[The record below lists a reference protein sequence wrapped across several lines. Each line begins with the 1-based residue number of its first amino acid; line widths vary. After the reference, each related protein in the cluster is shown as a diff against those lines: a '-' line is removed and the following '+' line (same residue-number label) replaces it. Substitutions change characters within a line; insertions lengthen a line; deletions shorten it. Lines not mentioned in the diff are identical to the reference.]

1 MLKRFIERPV
11 LSTVIS
17 VIIVLLGIMGLS
29 KMPVSQYPNIAP
41 PTVQVSASYPGANT
55 TTLINSVIMPLEQQ
69 INGVEGMSYMTSTAS
84 NTGSA
89 SISVFFGVGVDPDQA
104 AVDVQNRISTVLSK
118 LPQAVTQA
126 GVNVRK
132 QQNSNVLIIG
142 LYSTGNQYDQK
153 FLQNYAAINL
163 VPQLQ
168 RVNGVGGANVFG
180 GAMTYAMRLWLQP
193 DKMASYNV
201 QPSDVTA
208 ALNAQNFNAAPGKI
222 GDNGNQAFQYDLTYE
237 GTLVQPQQFEN
248 IIIKTLGN
256 GQYLYLKDIARI
268 ELGTQTYTSAT
279 TINGMPAVA
288 IGVSQ
293 TPGSNAQDVIL
304 GAQKVI
310 ADASKSFPSGLK
322 SMELVNI
329 NNFLSE
335 SINKVIH
342 TLVECFLLVFLV
354 ILIFLQDVRSTIIH
368 GISVPVSIIGT
379 FFFLYL
385 FGYSLNLLT
394 LFALVLA
401 IGIVVDDAIVVV
413 EAVHSK
419 LEHGYTSPR
428 KAAIDAMGEIAAA
441 IVSITLVMASVFLP
455 VTFLGGSAGVFYK
468 QFGITLAIAIM
479 ISALNA
485 LTLSPALAAMFLKPP
500 QKTDA
505 SGRHSFL
512 YRFKAKFN
520 TGYDHLVNRYASAV
534 HGIAGR
540 KWQVIIIV
548 LFFSGLLY
556 ILIKKTPTSFVPSED
571 MGTIYVNV
579 SLPAA
584 ATKERVQYV
593 NHQLDSICHTVPQ
606 VMATMSTLGQNNIGG
621 SGSSY
626 GMLILRLIPW
636 TQRPGVTDKDIIK
649 TLNQRMKSVQGAS
662 ITLMQQPTITGFG
675 NSGGFTFQ
683 IEDRGGH
690 TIAEFYAVAQKFL
703 AALNNRPEIQYATTA
718 FNPNF
723 PQYKVEINVAKA
735 ENDGVSPSGIL
746 DVMNTF
752 YGSSYIGNF
761 TQFGQQYQIIMQ
773 ADTMYRGTIEQM
785 NSFMIRNGK
794 GTMSPLSEYVNMK
807 KVYGPSSVARFN
819 MYNAIAVTG
828 SPNDGI
834 STGQAMA
841 AINDEAATHLPP
853 GYNIE
858 YSGISKEEQS
868 SGSQTVS
875 IFFLS
880 LCFVYLL
887 LSALYE
893 SYILPFAV
901 LLSVPVG
908 LSGIFV
914 FTALFGIDNN
924 IYVQISMIMLIGLL
938 AKNAILMVEL
948 ALEHRRKGAG
958 LMESAM
964 IGARIRI
971 RPILMTSL
979 AFICGLLPLL
989 FATGVGANGNRS
1001 IGVGSI
1007 GGMLFG
1013 TFLGVFAIPALYV
1026 LFQGL
1031 QEKIKTNKYDE
1042 DGGLRAHFNSS
1053 QAGGDTRL

>member
-1 MLKRFIERPV
+1 MLKKFIERPV

-29 KMPVSQYPNIAP
+29 QMPVSQYPNIAP

-89 SISVFFGVGVDPDQA
+89 SISVFFNVSTDPDQA

-126 GVNVRK
+126 GVTVRK
-132 QQNSNVLIIG
+132 QQNSNVLIVG
-142 LYSTGNQYDQK
+142 LYSVSNQYDQK

-168 RVNGVGGANVFG
+168 RVNGVGGANVYG

-193 DKMASYNV
+193 DKMTAYQLN
-201 QPSDVTA
+201 PSDVTA

-222 GDNGNQAFQYDLTYE
+222 GDNGNQAFQYDLTYQ
-237 GTLVQPQQFEN
+237 GTLTEPEQFEN
-248 IIIKTLGN
+248 IIIKALGN
-256 GQYLYLKDIARI
+256 GQYLYLKNIARI

-279 TINGMPAVA
+279 SINGKPAVA
-288 IGVSQ
+288 IGISQ
-293 TPGSNAQDVIL
+293 TPGSNAQEVIL
-304 GAQKVI
+304 GAQQVI
-310 ADASKSFPSGLK
+310 AAASKSFPSGVK
-322 SMELVNI
+322 SIELVNI

-335 SINKVIH
+335 SISKVIH

-368 GISVPVSIIGT
+368 GISVPVAIIGT

-413 EAVHSK
+413 EAVHHK

-428 KAAIDAMGEIAAA
+428 KAAIDAMSEISAA

-468 QFGITLAIAIM
+468 QFGITIAIAIM
-479 ISALNA
+479 ISAVNA

-500 QKTDA
+500 AAPDPAKRPGFLQ
-505 SGRHSFL
+505 SF
-512 YRFKAKFN
+512 KNGFN
-520 TGYDHLVNRYASAV
+520 TGYDKLINKYTVAV
-534 HGIAGR
+534 KGIAKRQWLTAG
-540 KWQVIIIV
+540 IV
-548 LFFSGLLY
+548 LVFSGLLY
-556 ILIKKTPTSFVPSED
+556 LLVRITPTSFVPAED

-584 ATKERVQYV
+584 ATKERVQAV
-593 NHQLDSICHTVPQ
+593 NRQLDSIARTVPQ
-606 VMATMSTLGQNNIGG
+606 VMASMSNLGQNNLGG

-626 GMLILRLIPW
+626 GILILRLIPW
-636 TQRPGVTDKDIIK
+636 EQRHGITDKDVIRQLTQKMK
-649 TLNQRMKSVQGAS
+649 TVQGAS

-683 IEDRGGH
+683 VEDRGGH
-690 TIAEFYAVAQKFL
+690 TIAEFYSVTQQFL
-703 AALNNRPEIQYATTA
+703 AALNARPEIQYAATA

-723 PQYKVEINVAKA
+723 PQYEVQVNTAKA
-735 ENDGVSPSGIL
+735 VNDGVSPAELL
-746 DVMNTF
+746 DVMNSF
-752 YGSSYIGNF
+752 YGSAYIGNI
-761 TQFGQQYQIIMQ
+761 TQYGQQYQVIMQ
-773 ADTMYRGTIEQM
+773 ADTMYRGTLAQM
-785 NSFMIRNGK
+785 NQIMIRNEN
-794 GTMSPLSEYVNMK
+794 GTMSPVSEYVDMK
-807 KVYGPSSVARFN
+807 RVYGPSSIARFN

-828 SPNDGI
+828 SPNDGN
-834 STGQAMA
+834 STGQAMK
-841 AINDEAATHLPP
+841 AIDEVAATMLPP
-853 GYNIE
+853 GYSIE
-858 YSGISKEEQS
+858 YSGISKEEQT
-868 SGSQTVS
+868 SGAQTVS
-875 IFFLS
+875 IFILS

-887 LSALYE
+887 LSGLYE
-893 SYILPFAV
+893 SYILPLAV
-901 LLSVPVG
+901 LLSIPIG

-924 IYVQISMIMLIGLL
+924 IYIQISMIMLIGLL

-948 ALEHRRKGAG
+948 SLEQRLKGAG
-958 LMESAM
+958 LLESALM
-964 IGARIRI
+964 GAKTRI

-979 AFICGLLPLL
+979 AFVCGLLPLL
-989 FATGVGANGNRS
+989 FSTGVGANGNRS

-1013 TFLGVFAIPALYV
+1013 TLLGVFAIPGLYF

-1042 DGGLRAHFNSS
+1042 NGELISPAN
-1053 QAGGDTRL
+1053 

>member
-1 MLKRFIERPV
+1 MLKLFIERPV

-29 KMPVSQYPNIAP
+29 KLPVAQYPNIAP

-69 INGVEGMSYMTSTAS
+69 INGVQGMTYMTSSAS

-89 SISVFFGVGVDPDQA
+89 SISVYFDVSTDPDQA

-126 GVNVRK
+126 GVTVRK
-132 QQNSNVLIIG
+132 QQNSNVLIVG
-142 LYSTGNQYDQK
+142 LYSSNTQYDQK
-153 FLQNYAAINL
+153 FLQNYAAINI

-193 DKMASYNV
+193 DKMALYNV
-201 QPSDVTA
+201 TPADVSN

-222 GDNGNQAFQYDLTYE
+222 GDNGNQAFQYDLTYQ
-237 GTLVQPQQFEN
+237 GTLTEVSQFEK
-248 IIIKTLGN
+248 IIIKTIGN

-268 ELGTQTYTSAT
+268 ELGTQTYTTAT
-279 TINGMPAVA
+279 TINGRSAVA

-293 TPGSNAQDVIL
+293 TPGSNAQEVIV
-304 GAQKVI
+304 GAQKVL
-310 ADASKSFPSGLK
+310 ADAAKSFPSGVQ

-335 SINKVIH
+335 SISKVIH
-342 TLVECFLLVFLV
+342 TLIECFLLVFLV
-354 ILIFLQDVRSTIIH
+354 ILVFLQDVRSTIIH

-419 LEHGYTSPR
+419 LENGYTSPR

-455 VTFLGGSAGVFYK
+455 VTFLGGSSGVFYK
-468 QFGITLAIAIM
+468 QFGVTLAIAIM
-479 ISALNA
+479 ISAVNA
-485 LTLSPALAAMFLKPP
+485 LTLSPALAAMFLKPHKETDP
-500 QKTDA
+500 AKKHGFLDKFKT
-505 SGRHSFL
+505 G
-512 YRFKAKFN
+512 FN
-520 TGYDHLVNRYASAV
+520 AGYDNIVNKYTSAITA
-534 HGIAGR
+534 IAKR
-540 KWQVIIIV
+540 KWVVIVIV
-548 LFFSGLLY
+548 LFFSGLFY
-556 ILIKKTPTSFVPSED
+556 SLIKSTPTSFVPAED
-571 MGTIYVNV
+571 MGTIFVNV
-579 SLPAA
+579 TLPAA
-584 ATKERVQYV
+584 ATKERVQAV
-593 NHQLDSICHTVPQ
+593 NWQLDSICRSVPQ
-606 VMATMSTLGQNNIGG
+606 VAASMSNLGQNFLGG

-626 GMLILRLIPW
+626 GMLILRLVPW
-636 TQRPGVTDKDIIK
+636 GERKGVTDKDVIK
-649 TLNQRMKSVQGAS
+649 ILNEKMKNVQGAS
-662 ITLMQQPTITGFG
+662 LVLMQQPTITGFG

-690 TIAEFYAVAQKFL
+690 SITEFNAVAQKFL
-703 AALNNRPEIQYATTA
+703 ASLNNRSEIQFASTS

-723 PQYKVEINVAKA
+723 PQYQVDVNVAKA
-735 ENDGVSPSGIL
+735 EDNGVSPSDL
-746 DVMNTF
+746 LETMNSF
-752 YGSSYIGNF
+752 YGSSYISNF
-761 TQFGQQYQIIMQ
+761 TQYGQQYQIIMQ
-773 ADTMYRGTIEQM
+773 ADTAYRGTITQM
-785 NSFMIRNGK
+785 NNIMVRNGN
-794 GTMSPLSEYVNMK
+794 GTMSPISEYVTMK
-807 KVYGPSSVARFN
+807 KVYGASSVSRFN
-819 MYNAIAVTG
+819 MYNAISVTG
-828 SPNDGI
+828 SPKDGI
-834 STGQAMA
+834 STGQAMT
-841 AINDEAATHLPP
+841 AIDEEAAQNLPS
-853 GYNIE
+853 GYSIE

-868 SGSQTVS
+868 SGSQTVY
-875 IFFLS
+875 IFALS
-880 LCFVYLL
+880 LCFVFLL

-893 SYILPFAV
+893 SYILPLAV
-901 LLSVPVG
+901 LLSVPIG

-914 FTALFGIDNN
+914 FTWLFGIDNN
-924 IYVQISMIMLIGLL
+924 IYIQISMIMLIGLL

-948 ALEHRRKGAG
+948 SLEHRRKGEG
-958 LMESAM
+958 LLESA
-964 IGARIRI
+964 IAGARTRI
-971 RPILMTSL
+971 RPILMTSF
-979 AFICGLLPLL
+979 AFIFGLLPLL
-989 FATGVGANGNRS
+989 FSSGVGANGNQS
-1001 IGVGSI
+1001 IGIGSI

-1013 TFLGVFAIPALYV
+1013 TLLGVFAIPALYV

-1042 DGGLRAHFNSS
+1042 NGELIVSPKK
-1053 QAGGDTRL
+1053 

>member
-1 MLKRFIERPV
+1 MLKLFIERPV

-17 VIIVLLGIMGLS
+17 VIIVLLGVMGLS
-29 KMPVSQYPNIAP
+29 KMPVAQYPNIAP

-55 TTLINSVIMPLEQQ
+55 TTLINSVIIPLEQQ

-89 SISVFFGVGVDPDQA
+89 SISVFFGVDTDPDQA

-126 GVNVRK
+126 GVTVRK
-132 QQNSNVLIIG
+132 QQNSNVLIVG
-142 LYSTGNQYDQK
+142 LYSANSQYDQK
-153 FLQNYAAINL
+153 FLQNYAAINV

-193 DKMASYNV
+193 DKMASYGV
-201 QPSDVTA
+201 LPADVTN

-222 GDNGNQAFQYDLTYE
+222 GDNGNQAFQYDLTYQ
-237 GTLVQPQQFEN
+237 GTLTQPQQFEN
-248 IIIKTLGN
+248 IVIKTIGN

-288 IGVSQ
+288 IAVSQ
-293 TPGSNAQDVIL
+293 TPGSNAQDVIV
-304 GAQKVI
+304 GSQKVI
-310 ADASKSFPSGLK
+310 TAAATTFPSGVK
-322 SMELVNI
+322 SIELVNI

-385 FGYSLNLLT
+385 LGYSLNLLT

-413 EAVHSK
+413 ESVHSK

-428 KAAIDAMGEIAAA
+428 KASIDAMGEIAAA

-455 VTFLGGSAGVFYK
+455 VTFMGGSAGVFYK
-468 QFGITLAIAIM
+468 QFGVTLAIAIM

-500 QKTDA
+500 KAHDESGKT
-505 SGRHSFL
+505 SFL
-512 YRFKAKFN
+512 QKFKKGFN
-520 TGYDHLVNRYASAV
+520 NTYDNIVNKYTTAV
-534 HGIAGR
+534 HGIAKR
-540 KWQVIIIV
+540 KWLAILIV
-548 LFFSGLLY
+548 LFFSGLFY
-556 ILIKKTPTSFVPSED
+556 TLIKSTPSSFVPAED
-571 MGTIYVNV
+571 MGTIFVNV

-584 ATKERVQYV
+584 ATKERVQAV
-593 NHQLDSICHTVPQ
+593 NRQLDSICHTIPQ
-606 VMATMSTLGQNNIGG
+606 VMASMSTLGQNNLGG

-626 GMLILRLIPW
+626 GMLILRLTSW
-636 TQRPGVTDKDIIK
+636 SQRPGVTDKDIILQ
-649 TLNQRMKSVQGAS
+649 LNKKIKSVQGAS

-683 IEDRGGH
+683 VEDRGGH
-690 TIAEFYAVAQKFL
+690 TINEFYAVTQNFL
-703 AALNNRPEIQYATTA
+703 GSLNNRPEIQYAATA

-723 PQYKVEINVAKA
+723 PQYEVQVNVAKA
-735 ENDGVSPSGIL
+735 ENDGVSPSSIL
-746 DVMNTF
+746 DVMNSF
-752 YGSSYIGNF
+752 YGGSYISNF

-773 ADTMYRGTIEQM
+773 ADTIYRGTLEQM
-785 NSFMIRNGK
+785 NSIMIKNAK
-794 GTMSPLSEYVNMK
+794 GGMTPISEYVNMK

-828 SPNDGI
+828 SPNDQI
-834 STGQAMA
+834 STGQAML
-841 AINDEAATHLPP
+841 AIDDEAAKTLPP
-853 GYNIE
+853 GYNVE
-858 YSGISKEEQS
+858 YSGISKEEQN
-868 SGSQTVS
+868 SGSQT
-875 IFFLS
+875 IFIFLLS

-893 SYILPFAV
+893 SYILPLAV
-901 LLSVPVG
+901 LLSLPIG

-914 FTALFGIDNN
+914 FTWLFGVDNN
-924 IYVQISMIMLIGLL
+924 IYIQISMIMLIGLL

-948 ALEHRRKGAG
+948 SLEQRKKGVS
-958 LMESAM
+958 LMESA
-964 IGARIRI
+964 IAGARIRI

-989 FATGVGANGNRS
+989 FSTGVGANGNRS

-1013 TFLGVFAIPALYV
+1013 TLLGVFAIPALYV

-1042 DGGLRAHFNSS
+1042 NGELISS
-1053 QAGGDTRL
+1053 N